1 MINCCN
7 QPLHLVITLFGHTN
21 FMHLAIDQGQYEFHI
36 PFWIEGKSSVYCNG
50 QCHILGILNMKLFFG
65 RIFIY
70 FMSIMIFNMQNCCL
84 FGFFFWQDGKVAIT
98 KVANLLLCICSKES
112 VGFGMLKAKVWLTL
126 AATYNKSCCVEAV

>member
-7 QPLHLVITLFGHTN
+7 QPLHLVIILFGHTN
-21 FMHLAIDQGQYEFHI
+21 FMHLAIDQGEYEFYI

-50 QCHILGILNMKLFFG
+50 QCHILGILNMKLLFFG

-84 FGFFFWQDGKVAIT
+84 FGFF
-98 KVANLLLCICSKES
+98 LLTGWKSSHNKGCKSTVVYLQQRICR
-112 VGFGMLKAKVWLTL
+112 LWYA
-126 AATYNKSCCVEAV
+126 